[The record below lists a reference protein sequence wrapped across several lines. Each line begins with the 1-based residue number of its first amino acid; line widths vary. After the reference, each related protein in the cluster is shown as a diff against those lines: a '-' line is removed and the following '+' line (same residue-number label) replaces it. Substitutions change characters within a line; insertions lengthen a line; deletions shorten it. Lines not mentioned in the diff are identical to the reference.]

1 MSARAQAKLWAVQ
14 RLTAAILAFC
24 VVVHLAT
31 IVYAVRGG
39 LSAAQIL
46 SRTRGSVA
54 WAGFYALFVLAAAAH
69 GSIGL
74 RTVAME
80 WLDWRASAADRLM
93 WAIALALAA
102 LGMQAIYAVVRP

>member
-1 MSARAQAKLWAVQ
+1 MSARGEARLWLAQ

-24 VVVHLAT
+24 VVMHLVT

-39 LSAAQIL
+39 LSAADVL
-46 SRTRGSVA
+46 SRTRGNLA
-54 WAGFYALFVLAAAAH
+54 WALFYGVFVIAAATH

-80 WLDWRASAADRLM
+80 WLGWRKAPARLLM
-93 WAIALALAA
+93 GAIAIGLAA
-102 LGMQAIYAVVRP
+102 LGLRAVYAVVGT

>member
-1 MSARAQAKLWAVQ
+1 MQ

-46 SRTRGSVA
+46 SRTRGSIP
-54 WAGFYALFVLAAAAH
+54 WAAFYALFVLAAAAH

-74 RTVAME
+74 RTVAMQ
-80 WLDWRASAADRLM
+80 WLGWRASSANRLM
-93 WAIALALAA
+93 AAIALAFAA
-102 LGMQAIYAVVRP
+102 LGTQAIYAVVRP